1 MTHFPSEFDSCK
13 ISGMSSLAL
22 VSPVP
27 SRLLRVDIFR
37 ELRQD
42 ILACR
47 LPPGAELREAEL
59 AERFGV
65 SKSPV
70 RDALSRLVQ
79 EGLVDVMPRQG
90 YRVAPIS
97 LRDVRDMFQ
106 YRAVLECACVRVA
119 AESASEADLRA
130 LDPFREFVASAHA
143 DGFIGYNRAFHQ
155 ALGRL
160 SGNARLLDAVGGQI
174 DQMDRVVAMSV
185 GAMRR
190 REPAR
195 LVAQHAAIIDALQAR
210 EARRAQGLVARHV
223 EEAQRR
229 VCDALLKLAVVE

>member
-1 MTHFPSEFDSCK
+1 
-13 ISGMSSLAL
+13 MSSLAV
-22 VSPVP
+22 VSPAP
-27 SRLLRVDIFR
+27 SRLLRVDILR
-37 ELRQD
+37 ELRHD

-47 LPPGAELREAEL
+47 LPPGTELREAEL
-59 AERFGV
+59 AQRFGV

-119 AESASEADLRA
+119 AESASDEELRA
-130 LDPFREFVASAHA
+130 LDRFREFDAAARS
-143 DGFIGYNRAFHQ
+143 DDFIGYNREFHQ

-160 SGNARLLDAVGGQI
+160 SANARLAGAVAAQI
-174 DQMDRVVAMSV
+174 DQMDRVVTMSV

-190 REPAR
+190 RDPAR

-210 EARRAQGLVARHV
+210 EARRAQGLIARHV

>member
-1 MTHFPSEFDSCK
+1 
-13 ISGMSSLAL
+13 MSSVAVLPPPA
-22 VSPVP
+22 
-27 SRLLRVDIFR
+27 RLLRVDIFR

-106 YRAVLECACVRVA
+106 YRAVMECACVRVA
-119 AESASEADLRA
+119 AETASDAELRA
-130 LDPFREFVASAHA
+130 LDQFRVFEAHA
-143 DGFIGYNRAFHQ
+143 HEEGFIGYNRGFHQ
-155 ALGRL
+155 ALARL
-160 SGNARLLDAVGGQI
+160 SGNARLFNALAGQI
-174 DQMDRVVAMSV
+174 DQMDRVVTMSV

-190 REPAR
+190 RDPTK

-210 EARRAQGLVARHV
+210 EARRVQGLVARHV

>member
-1 MTHFPSEFDSCK
+1 
-13 ISGMSSLAL
+13 MSAVAL
-22 VSPVP
+22 PP
-27 SRLLRVDIFR
+27 PPRLLRVDIFR

-47 LPPGAELREAEL
+47 LPPGAELREGEL
-59 AERFGV
+59 AERFAV

-106 YRAVLECACVRVA
+106 YRAVLEAACVRVA

-130 LDPFREFVASAHA
+130 LDAFREFDAGAHEE
-143 DGFIGYNRAFHQ
+143 GFVGYNRAFHQ
-155 ALGRL
+155 SLARL
-160 SGNARLLDAVGGQI
+160 SANARLLGAVSGQI
-174 DQMDRVVAMSV
+174 DQMDRVIAMSV

-190 REPAR
+190 RDPTK
-195 LVAQHAAIIDALQAR
+195 LVAQHASIIDALQAR

-229 VCDALLKLAVVE
+229 VCAALLKLAVVD